1 MQSILRHILFPAP
14 YPPFPISDSDKDK
27 VFWLP
32 TNKNSSPVPCM
43 LFSPETGSPVK
54 YFFIWC
60 HGNGG
65 DMGSMS
71 YTVKTISQELQ
82 AHALMFEYPTY
93 GLLSNAEVSP
103 SQESINDHAE
113 RAYLFVRDT
122 LKWPTDRIILYG
134 HSIGSGPACHLASR
148 EPVGA
153 LILQSPYTSIKQ
165 LIENKVGSLSNCMN
179 IPFWNNEKIMET
191 IACPVLFMH
200 GERDHLVPAEQSQTL
215 CKALKHNQKKV
226 ELSPDDDHN
235 SISDSFISQK
245 VKDFLNHYFKEP
257 TEPLPDVKIDS
268 QWREIPPNMRSSP
281 SFRLLP
287 FLINASVNLSRG
299 GPRISGSRRPDDQQ

>member
-1 MQSILRHILFPAP
+1 MQAILRHILFPAP

-32 TNKNSSPVPCM
+32 NNTNSSPVPCI
-43 LFSPETGSPVK
+43 LFSPEGPAK

-71 YTVKTISQELQ
+71 YTVKTISHELK
-82 AHALMFEYPTY
+82 AHALMFEYPAY
-93 GLLSNAEVSP
+93 GLLSGSRVAP

-153 LILQSPYTSIKQ
+153 LILQSPYTSIRK
-165 LIENKVGSLSNCMN
+165 LIENKVHWVPDWMN
-179 IPFWNNEKIMET
+179 IPFWNNEETMERVT
-191 IACPVLFMH
+191 CPVLFMH
-200 GERDHLVPAEQSQTL
+200 GQRDRLVPSEQSQTL
-215 CKALKHNQKKV
+215 HDGLKHEKRKL
-226 ELSPDDDHN
+226 EWSPDDDHN

-245 VKDFLNHYFKEP
+245 VKDFLDHYFKDP
-257 TEPLPDVKIDS
+257 TEPLPDVRIDS
-268 QWREIPPNMRSSP
+268 QWRETPPNVQSGG
-281 SFRLLP
+281 SFPLLP

-299 GPRISGSRRPDDQQ
+299 ASRVSGSRRPDDQQ